1 MKRKYY
7 HAVYLVICEDAI
19 QVTTAT
25 VSFNGKLTETTVGG
39 MERDMRQRLDKVV
52 SVNLLNLIRLKRPSF
67 PTTDTKPHATT

>member
-7 HAVYLVICEDAI
+7 HAVYFVIREDAVQI
-19 QVTTAT
+19 TTAT
-25 VSFNGKLTETTVGG
+25 VAFNGKLTETTIGC
-39 MERDMRQRLDKVV
+39 MEQDMRQRLDKVV